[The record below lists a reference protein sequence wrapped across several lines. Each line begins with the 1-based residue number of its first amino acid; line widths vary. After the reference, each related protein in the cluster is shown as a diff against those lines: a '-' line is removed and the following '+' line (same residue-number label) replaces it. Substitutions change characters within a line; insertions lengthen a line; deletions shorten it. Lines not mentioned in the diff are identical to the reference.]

1 MATVTTDTPSRTRKW
16 FDRRT
21 PPTLFTLVA
30 MAGMGALSMNIFLPS
45 MPGMAK
51 GFGVD
56 YSVMQLAVSL
66 YLLAMAVLQLVI
78 GPLSDRLGR
87 RPVLLGGLAIFAL
100 ATIGC
105 LTAETIEG
113 FMAYR
118 MLQTTSSAGL
128 VLSRAM
134 VRDMSTQETAAQMMG
149 YVAMCMAVVPMVGP
163 LIGGLLD
170 QAFGWHANFV
180 VLLVASLSVLAVCWA
195 DAGETNMNPTASFAE
210 QFRAYP
216 ELVRSHRFWGY
227 ALACAC
233 ASGAFFAFL
242 GGAPYVAS
250 EVLGLSPSKLGV
262 YFMFMAGGYM
272 VGNFLTT
279 RLAARLGI
287 DRMIVIG
294 AVLNIV
300 AMSASALM
308 FLGGATDPLALF
320 GPTFFVGIGSGMA
333 MPNAMAGQLSVR
345 PHLAGSAS
353 GLGST
358 LMLGGGALLSAV
370 TGWLLEVFG
379 GALPLPLVLVA
390 TGFAMLGSMAFVYSA
405 NRRRGPLPAGDPAG
419 GERPGGPL

>member
-1 MATVTTDTPSRTRKW
+1 MATMTTDPSPRARRL

-21 PPTLFTLVA
+21 PPALFTLVA

-51 GFGVD
+51 DFDVD
-56 YSVMQLAVSL
+56 YSLMQLAVSA
-66 YLLAMAVLQLVI
+66 YLLVMGALQLVI

-87 RPVLLGGLAIFAL
+87 RPVLLGGIAIFAL
-100 ATIGC
+100 ATLGC
-105 LTAETIEG
+105 LMAETIET
-113 FMAYR
+113 FMAFR
-118 MLQTTSSAGL
+118 MLQTASSAGL

-134 VRDMSTQETAAQMMG
+134 VRDMTTQETAAQMMG
-149 YVAMCMAVVPMVGP
+149 YLAMCMAVVPMVGP
-163 LIGGLLD
+163 LIGGWL
-170 QAFGWHANFV
+170 QEIYGWHANFT
-180 VLLVASLSVLAVCWA
+180 VLLVSSLAVLALCWA
-195 DAGETNMNPTASFAE
+195 DAGETNLNRTASFGE

-242 GGAPYVAS
+242 GGAPYVAT
-250 EVLGLSPSKLGV
+250 EVLGLSPSRLGL

-272 VGNFLTT
+272 AGNFLTT
-279 RLAARLGI
+279 QLGARLGV

-294 AVLNIV
+294 ALLNTA
-300 AMSASALM
+300 AMTVSALL
-308 FLGGATDPLALF
+308 FLGGALHPLALF
-320 GPTFFVGIGSGMA
+320 LPTAFVGIGCGMA

-358 LMLGGGALLSAV
+358 LMLTGGAALSWV
-370 TGWLLEVFG
+370 TGWLLDVFG
-379 GALPLPLVLVA
+379 GALPLPLMLVG
-390 TGFAMLGSMAFVYSA
+390 TGLGMLGSMLFVASA
-405 NRRRGPLPAGDPAG
+405 NRRRGPLPAGESPR
-419 GERPGGPL
+419 EEPGGPL

>member
-1 MATVTTDTPSRTRKW
+1 MSTNSPLPSRRR

-21 PPTLFTLVA
+21 PPSIFTLVA
-30 MAGMGALSMNIFLPS
+30 MAGLGALSMNIFLPS

-51 GFGVD
+51 EFGVD
-56 YSVMQLAVSL
+56 YAVMQFAVSA
-66 YLLAMAVLQLVI
+66 YLLVMGALQLVI
-78 GPLSDRLGR
+78 GPMSDRMGR
-87 RPVLLGGLAIFAL
+87 RPVLLVAVAVFAL
-100 ATIGC
+100 ATVGC
-105 LTAETIEG
+105 LMSETIES
-113 FMAYR
+113 FMVFR
-118 MLQTTSSAGL
+118 MLQTTASAGM

-134 VRDMSTQETAAQMMG
+134 VRDMSTPETAAQMMG

-163 LIGGLLD
+163 LIGGMLEES
-170 QAFGWHANFV
+170 FGWHANFT
-180 VLLVASLSVLAVCWA
+180 VLLVVALSVLALCWA
-195 DAGETNMNPTASFAE
+195 DAGETNRHPSASFGE

-250 EVLGLSPSKLGV
+250 EVLGLSPSKLGG

-272 VGNFLTT
+272 AGNFLTT
-279 RLAARLGI
+279 RFARRLGI

-294 AVLNIV
+294 ALLNV
-300 AMSASALM
+300 ASMSVSALL
-308 FLGGATDPLALF
+308 FLAGVLHPLSLF
-320 GPTFFVGIGSGMA
+320 LPTLFVGIGSGMA

-358 LMLGGGALLSAV
+358 LMLGGGAVLSAL

-379 GALPLPLVLVA
+379 GALPLPLMLVA
-390 TGFAMLGSMAFVYSA
+390 TGLAMLGSMLFVASA
-405 NRRRGPLPAGDPAG
+405 NRRRGPLPAG
-419 GERPGGPL
+419 EPGAREEPHGPL